1 MIHLSGWI
9 KLPRWLMGTEV
20 FEDSRLWHIYSYLLT
35 QVNYE
40 PRTLRN
46 GIHLDI
52 GECVISQQRL
62 GALLNIPR
70 ESLRNQLSRLEVLQL
85 ISRRVLGGR
94 KGTLVKVLEYRQMQ
108 EKYGEAW
115 PENQPYNHSANKA
128 VNPSGNPPQN
138 KKIIIKEEKKQ
149 RVCFDSLDYPEPLA
163 TSEVRESIIKW
174 AEYRGN
180 SLSTE
185 QLQSLINA
193 NAHAGALYFCRSI
206 EHSIASGWKSVNPAP
221 DDKMLAKLPPMTKPQ
236 RSEKERRLD
245 RLDSQLHTVMAKL
258 KTAIDS
264 EKHALLKEKERLI
277 ALRDRLEA
285 SK

>member
-1 MIHLSGWI
+1 MFNLIGYI
-9 KLPRWLMGTEV
+9 KSPRWLQAQDV
-20 FEDSRLWHIYSYLLT
+20 FRYSRMWHVYSYLLY
-35 QVNYE
+35 QANYE

-52 GECVISQQRL
+52 GECVISQKRL

-108 EKYGEAW
+108 EKDGKAW
-115 PENQPYNHSANKA
+115 PENQPSNHSATKA
-128 VNPSGNPPQN
+128 TNPSGNPPQN

-163 TSEVRESIIKW
+163 TSEVRESIINW
-174 AEYRGN
+174 AKYRGN

-193 NAHAGALYFCRSI
+193 NEHRSALYFCRSI

-221 DDKMLAKLPPMTKPQ
+221 DDKMLVKHPPMTKPQ
-236 RSEKERRLD
+236 KSEKERRLD

-258 KTAIDS
+258 KSAKDS